1 MQTHIFKLKLGL
13 LIIFIL
19 CSLNLYAYSNQIQ
32 IYLFSSPHCKV
43 CLKLKKEFIPKILS
57 KYKNEVELRELNVDE
72 PKNLALLVYLFGQY
86 YQGKKVMI
94 PSVFVGSALLVG
106 RKEIETNLDNFL
118 HKYSKKKFSLPIFG
132 SLKDLIEKFK
142 SLSIFTVISA
152 GLIDGINPCA
162 FAVIV
167 FFVSFLGVYGY
178 GKKEVIYIGTSY
190 VLSVFVTYI
199 LIGLGIFK
207 VLYSL
212 SHFYFLMKLFYYSVA
227 LLCFIL
233 AAFAL
238 YDYVRFKRTKQTDGL
253 ILQLPE
259 FLKKRINLVI
269 GAGMREKKYARIA
282 ELCLISLFVGF
293 VVSLLE
299 AACTGQVYIPIITFI
314 LKVPYLRLRA
324 FIYLVLY
331 NLMFV
336 LPLIVIF
343 TLSLIGVSSKQFNT
357 FLKRNLGRVK
367 IIMTVLFLTLGIF
380 MLWLS

>member
-1 MQTHIFKLKLGL
+1 
-13 LIIFIL
+13 
-19 CSLNLYAYSNQIQ
+19 
-32 IYLFSSPHCKV
+32 
-43 CLKLKKEFIPKILS
+43 
-57 KYKNEVELRELNVDE
+57 
-72 PKNLALLVYLFGQY
+72 
-86 YQGKKVMI
+86 
-94 PSVFVGSALLVG
+94 
-106 RKEIETNLDNFL
+106 LDNFL